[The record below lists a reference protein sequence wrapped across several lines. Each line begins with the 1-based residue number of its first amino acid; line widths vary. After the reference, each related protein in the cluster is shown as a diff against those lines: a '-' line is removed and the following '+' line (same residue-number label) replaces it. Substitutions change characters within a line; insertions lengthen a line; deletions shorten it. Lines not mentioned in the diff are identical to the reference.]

1 MHSHAP
7 QALPPTYEVHLSGMP
22 GFRATV
28 DYTVT
33 ANVDRGLVKKAAS
46 TFFPKQQIE

>member
-1 MHSHAP
+1 
-7 QALPPTYEVHLSGMP
+7 MP

-28 DYTVT
+28 EYSLA